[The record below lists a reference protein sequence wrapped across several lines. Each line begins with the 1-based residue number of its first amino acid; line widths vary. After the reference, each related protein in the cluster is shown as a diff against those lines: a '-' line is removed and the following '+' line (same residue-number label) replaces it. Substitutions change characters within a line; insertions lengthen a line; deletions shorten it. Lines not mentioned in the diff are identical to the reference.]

1 MKIQFF
7 NSPTRMPVFTSAR
20 RTVGTTPSP
29 AQWYLVLVLAIGST
43 LLCEFIATCAG
54 WESGGSL
61 RDRLVMAAMGF
72 LIVSSSNLL
81 PAAVGRFRGMRR
93 ILILAAWL
101 GCLLYALLGQATF
114 FALAQQ
120 GAGDARTMAVMMP
133 GAQVRADALP
143 GRSPTAIAQDE
154 AAVIAKLGRAKA
166 ARCLAS
172 ECRWRDARE
181 HALAAQLAALKI
193 EADEAKR
200 GEAQEDRAA
209 KQEDEAR
216 VLRESRRVD
225 PIAAQIAVLF
235 AWNPISVEML
245 RTYLPAMMLELLSG
259 LLWTM
264 VFAGEMRV
272 VSCATEATDDRPAK
286 AAPVVEPDVLKAGDS
301 PADAGTAATARR
313 ATLVDEDLA
322 AAVRA
327 AARFWESGRAIAIR
341 IGRHYAARLIGDG
354 K

>member
-1 MKIQFF
+1 MKFQFF
-7 NSPTRMPVFTSAR
+7 NSPARMPAFISAR
-20 RTVGTTPSP
+20 KTVGTNPSP

-61 RDRLVMAAMGF
+61 RDRLVMGAMGF
-72 LIVSSSNLL
+72 LIVSSSNVL
-81 PAAVGRFRGMRR
+81 PAFAGRFRGVHRV
-93 ILILAAWL
+93 LIFAAWL
-101 GCLLYALLGQATF
+101 GCLLYALLGEATF
-114 FALAQQ
+114 FAFALQE
-120 GAGDARTMAVMMP
+120 AGDARAMALNVPGMP
-133 GAQVRADALP
+133 EHVDVAP
-143 GRSPTAIAQDE
+143 GRSLTVIAQDE

-166 ARCLAS
+166 ARCLVS

-181 HALAAQLAALKI
+181 HALEAQLTALKV

-200 GEAQEDRAA
+200 SEAQEDRAA
-209 KQEDEAR
+209 KQEDDAR
-216 VLRESRRVD
+216 VLRESRRAD

-235 AWNPISVEML
+235 AWNPINVEML

-264 VFAGEMRV
+264 VFAGELRV
-272 VSCATEATDDRPAK
+272 VSRATEATGDRPAK
-286 AAPVVEPDVLKAGDS
+286 AAPVVEADVLQADDS
-301 PADAGTAATARR
+301 PTDAGMASTARR

-327 AARFWESGRAIAIR
+327 AARVWESGRAIAIR
-341 IGRHYAARLIGDG
+341 VGRYYAARLIGDG

>member
-1 MKIQFF
+1 MKFQFF
-7 NSPTRMPVFTSAR
+7 NLLARMPAFITAR
-20 RTVGTTPSP
+20 RTVGTNLSP

-81 PAAVGRFRGMRR
+81 PAAAGRFRGIRR
-93 ILILAAWL
+93 VLILAAWL

-120 GAGDARTMAVMMP
+120 GAGDARAMAVIMP
-133 GAQVRADALP
+133 GTQASADVLP

-181 HALAAQLAALKI
+181 HALAAQLTVLKV

-200 GEAQEDRAA
+200 SEAQEDRAA
-209 KQEDEAR
+209 KQEDDAR
-216 VLRESRRVD
+216 ALRESRRAD

-235 AWNPISVEML
+235 AWNPINVEML

-272 VSCATEATDDRPAK
+272 VSRATEATGDRPAK
-286 AAPVVEPDVLKAGDS
+286 AALVVEADVLQADDS
-301 PADAGTAATARR
+301 PTNAGTASTARR

-327 AARFWESGRAIAIR
+327 AARVWESGRAIAIR
-341 IGRHYAARLIGDG
+341 IGRYYAARLIGDSE
-354 K
+354 